1 MALNRRILSASS
13 LAGNGVVNPAGEDL
27 GSIKDFMVD
36 TAKGQ
41 IAYAVLT
48 FGGFLGMGDKLFA
61 VPMSAL
67 SLHPTEKKFIL
78 NTTKEHLKTAPGFD
92 KDKWP
97 DFASPEFESRHSSFW
112 SSAPPRSHAAN
123 L

>member
-1 MALNRRILSASS
+1 MTSNRRILSSSS
-13 LAGNGVVNPAGEDL
+13 LAGNTVVDPSGEKL
-27 GSIKDFMVD
+27 GTIKDFMVD
-36 TAKGQ
+36 TSAGQ

-61 VPMSAL
+61 VPMRAL
-67 SLHPTEKKFIL
+67 SLHPTEKSFIL
-78 NTTKEHLKTAPGFD
+78 NTTKEHLKAAPGFD

-97 DFASPEFESRHSSFW
+97 DFASPEFETRNSGFW
-112 SSAPPRSHAAN
+112 ASPPRARATS